1 VGVLAALGW
10 QGRRFAGN
18 SLPAR
23 HWAKRTL
30 HVSVLSSTVA
40 WAGCLPRA
48 DLSDYSRNATGQGGS
63 IEIAPE
69 GTLDGEAGS
78 GTLQGAAGSGE
89 MSPNGALPLD
99 MNGSEPGARD
109 ASTGSDASA
118 DAGLPP
124 DAGAALDAGPIAD
137 ACTIA
142 QGTLE
147 PGSSACLIFVS
158 QARVTWQAAELAC
171 QSRNA
176 QLVSVKTSARNDF
189 LTGLI
194 GTTSI
199 WIGANDAGTN
209 PATNAFVW
217 RDTTAVNPMFSAWAA
232 GEPDMVADQFCVAK
246 SGEAALPPGPAAPWR
261 DRPCSELN
269 AYVCEL
275 NR

>member
-1 VGVLAALGW
+1 MVVW
-10 QGRRFAGN
+10 
-18 SLPAR
+18 
-23 HWAKRTL
+23 
-30 HVSVLSSTVA
+30 V
-40 WAGCLPRA
+40 GCLPRA
-48 DLSDYSRNATGQGGS
+48 DLSDYSRNASGQGGS
-63 IEIAPE
+63 IDNAPE
-69 GTLDGEAGS
+69 GTLAGEAGA

-89 MSPNGALPLD
+89 MSPDTTLPLD
-99 MNGSEPGARD
+99 MTGSEPSALD
-109 ASTGSDASA
+109 ASTGSNASG
-118 DAGLPP
+118 DAGLRP
-124 DAGAALDAGPIAD
+124 DAGAPFDAGPIAS
-137 ACTIA
+137 ACTSA

-158 QARVTWQAAELAC
+158 QARVTWQAADLAC

-176 QLVSVKTSARNDF
+176 ELVSVKTSARNDF

-194 GTTSI
+194 GTTTI

-209 PATNAFVW
+209 PAANAFAW
-217 RDTTAVNPMFSAWAA
+217 RDTTAVNPTFPAWAT